1 MNTAKVFVAGA
12 VALSFALAGCGASSE
27 EALDVG
33 ESEVAGESTTDT
45 GGDVT
50 IDANLWPLTGTAL
63 DGGDPSAPS
72 LAAKIDNHP
81 LARPQ
86 VGLDRAD
93 IVFEELV
100 EGGITRYVAIWHSD
114 VPAEIGPVRSVR
126 PMDPEIVSPFG
137 GILAYSGGQQR
148 FIEAMLDAPV
158 ASAIH
163 GQSDVDDFFYR
174 SSNAVAPHNVIVRAP
189 ELIANFA
196 DRSAPSPQFNY
207 ATSVADST
215 AALFGDDLSSI
226 RVTFSSF
233 SSPSWEWSADDGV
246 FYRNQTNGAADLA
259 ISGDQIAADNVI
271 VLEVDIQV
279 IQDIPTTNLI
289 DSGEGFVATGG
300 KIHDI
305 RWSKESAE
313 SPIELSDASGA
324 RVLLAPGQ
332 TWIELIPAEG
342 SGVPTG
348 VITIQ

>member
-1 MNTAKVFVAGA
+1 MNTTKVFLSGA
-12 VALSFALAGCGASSE
+12 VALSFVLTGCGVGSD

-33 ESEVAGESTTDT
+33 ESGVAGEATTET
-45 GGDVT
+45 GGDITVDST
-50 IDANLWPLTGTAL
+50 LWPLTGTGL
-63 DGGDPSAPS
+63 DGGDSSAPA

-174 SSNAVAPHNVIVRAP
+174 STNSVAPHNVIVRAP
-189 ELIANFA
+189 DLIANFA
-196 DRSAPSPQFNY
+196 DRSAPGPQFNY
-207 ATSVADST
+207 ATSMADST
-215 AALFGDDLSSI
+215 AAVFGDELSSM

-233 SSPSWEWSADDGV
+233 SSPSWEWSTEDSV

-259 ISGDQIAADNVI
+259 ISGSQIAADNVI
-271 VLEVDIQV
+271 VLQVDIQV

-300 KIHDI
+300 KIHEI
-305 RWSKESAE
+305 RWSKDSAE
-313 SPIELSDASGA
+313 SPIELTDASGA

-348 VITIQ
+348 VVTIQ

>member
-50 IDANLWPLTGTAL
+50 VDANLWPLTGTAL

-215 AALFGDDLSSI
+215 AALFGDDLSNI

>member
-50 IDANLWPLTGTAL
+50 VDANLWPLTGTAL

-348 VITIQ
+348 AITIQ

>member
-196 DRSAPSPQFNY
+196 DRSAPAPQFNY
-207 ATSVADST
+207 ATSVEDST
-215 AALFGDDLSSI
+215 AAVFGDEITSM

-348 VITIQ
+348 VIAIQ

>member
-12 VALSFALAGCGASSE
+12 VALSFALAGCGAISE

-332 TWIELIPAEG
+332 TWIELIPAES

-348 VITIQ
+348 VIRIQ

>member
-1 MNTAKVFVAGA
+1 
-12 VALSFALAGCGASSE
+12 
-27 EALDVG
+27 
-33 ESEVAGESTTDT
+33 
-45 GGDVT
+45 
-50 IDANLWPLTGTAL
+50 
-63 DGGDPSAPS
+63 
-72 LAAKIDNHP
+72 
-81 LARPQ
+81 
-86 VGLDRAD
+86 
-93 IVFEELV
+93 
-100 EGGITRYVAIWHSD
+100 
-114 VPAEIGPVRSVR
+114 
-126 PMDPEIVSPFG
+126 
-137 GILAYSGGQQR
+137 
-148 FIEAMLDAPV
+148 MLDAPV

-189 ELIANFA
+189 ELIANLA

-259 ISGDQIAADNVI
+259 ISGDQIAAGNVI

-289 DSGEGFVATGG
+289 DSGGGFVATGG

>member
-50 IDANLWPLTGTAL
+50 VDANLWPLTGTAL

-174 SSNAVAPHNVIVRAP
+174 SSNAVAPHNVIVRAT
-189 ELIANFA
+189 ELISNFA

>member
-1 MNTAKVFVAGA
+1 MNSTTLRVAGA
-12 VALSFALAGCGASSE
+12 LAVSLLLSGCQASDD
-27 EALDVG
+27 ALDVG
-33 ESEVAGESTTDT
+33 ESGVSGEATTET
-45 GGDVT
+45 GGDITV
-50 IDANLWPLTGTAL
+50 DADLWPLTGTSL
-63 DGGDPSAPS
+63 GSGDSSSPS
-72 LAAKIDNHP
+72 LAGKIDNHP

-174 SSNAVAPHNVIVRAP
+174 STTTVAPHNVIVRAP
-189 ELIANFA
+189 ELIANFS
-196 DRSAPSPQFNY
+196 DRSGPPPQFNY
-207 ATSVADST
+207 ATSAAEST
-215 AALFGDDLSSI
+215 AAQFGDPVSTM

-233 SSPSWEWSADDGV
+233 SSPSWEWSEENSA
-246 FYRNQTNGAADLA
+246 FLRNQTNGAADLA
-259 ISGDQIAADNVI
+259 ISGDQISADNVI

-279 IQDIPTTNLI
+279 IQDIPTSNLI
-289 DSGEGFVATGG
+289 DSGSGYVATAG
-300 KIHDI
+300 KIHEI
-305 RWSKESAE
+305 RWSKDSAE
-313 SPIELSDASGA
+313 SAIELTDASGA

-332 TWIELIPAEG
+332 TWLELIPAEG
-342 SGVPTG
+342 SGVPSG
-348 VITIQ
+348 LVAIQ

>member
-12 VALSFALAGCGASSE
+12 VALSFALAGCGAISE

-348 VITIQ
+348 EITIQ